1 MSLRKTLRIGYK
13 SDYPLNQSLQE
24 ASKVSSNVGMRHDYI
39 VNCFF
44 RITGRKIEVRTAL
57 PGLKVEFSRDD
68 GETWN
73 DVTSGGIEVNGI
85 LKLRT
90 R

>member
-1 MSLRKTLRIGYK
+1 MSLRITLRIGYK
-13 SDYPLNQSLQE
+13 SDYPVNQSLQE
-24 ASKVSSNVGMRHDYI
+24 ASNVGMRHDYI
-39 VNCFF
+39 VNCFC
-44 RITGRKIEVRTAL
+44 RIRGRKLEVRTAL

-73 DVTSGGIEVNGI
+73 DVTSGGIEVDGK

>member
-1 MSLRKTLRIGYK
+1 MSLRKTLRISYK
-13 SDYPLNQSLQE
+13 SDYPVNQSLQE
-24 ASKVSSNVGMRHDYI
+24 ASNVGMRRDYI
-39 VNCFF
+39 VNCFC
-44 RITGRKIEVRTAL
+44 RIRGRKLEVRTAL

-73 DVTSGGIEVNGI
+73 DVTSGGIEVDGK